1 MGIFHRQREFLET
14 MHAAR
19 EGRLREAITD
29 GSAQPQD
36 VSTGNVRVF
45 QPSPATKAP
54 AVAKAPVSR
63 VDSPV
68 QAAPATKSPET
79 KKPKSKSRVEWNT
92 DTFDKW
98 IATDKLPKKKPK
110 AKEWN
115 TTTFD
120 KWIATGQLPK
130 TKKSDKSK
138 RKRAA

>member
-29 GSAQPQD
+29 NSARPQD

-45 QPSPATKAP
+45 HPSPETKAP
-54 AVAKAPVSR
+54 AVASAPADRSTAPSQIR
-63 VDSPV
+63 
-68 QAAPATKSPET
+68 PATKSSGT
-79 KKPKSKSRVEWNT
+79 KKPKSSSRAEWNA

-98 IATDKLPKKKPK
+98 TATGKLPKAKKADKPK
-110 AKEWN
+110 VWN
-115 TTTFD
+115 ADTFD
-120 KWIATGQLPK
+120 KWTETGKLP
-130 TKKSDKSK
+130 KKSDKS